1 MFNNYVSYEFDMP
14 IADDSKETINAIYYQ
29 MQKVN
34 IYMDHIKGQFILTCR
49 FRDPL
54 TPDLNATELLTS
66 EMKIFTIQKSIDAS
80 ALRHILNKKK
90 GLNYCGISAPRS

>member
-1 MFNNYVSYEFDMP
+1 
-14 IADDSKETINAIYYQ
+14 AIYYQ
-29 MQKVN
+29 MQ
-34 IYMDHIKGQFILTCR
+34 IASQYLYGPHKGPIHFNLP

-66 EMKIFTIQKSIDAS
+66 EMKILPHYQKSIDAS

-90 GLNYCGISAPRS
+90 GLIIVGDMQHQEVDQIL